1 MYGEAG
7 FAYTG
12 DEIERNERNPRKENA
27 MNAIEFFTIYTFL
40 RLVIPVA
47 VLFLLGE
54 LIHRKEAP
62 RFRNA

>member
-7 FAYTG
+7 LTYTR

-27 MNAIEFFTIYTFL
+27 MNAIEFFTIYTVL
-40 RLVIPVA
+40 RLVVPVA

-54 LIHRKEAP
+54 MIHRKEAP